1 MVATCPTFDSP
12 CLFGREL
19 GRFKEIVPAWY
30 ERQLKPP
37 GNSELPWA
45 ILYPTDFLPVANAEQ
60 MRAIND
66 FTHGLSRY
74 LKVLPRKI
82 SLTESWSKTSPV
94 EEKVLD
100 VFMQNVG
107 CSLRNLEC
115 AKSGHRYRNMDSSMT
130 RTIVSTTSVATTK
143 RGSEGQ
149 LMPLKLLDGCGG
161 LFDLRSFHLEIA
173 LLIHCRGIARL
184 LSKSQHD
191 EALKRFAVFRQ
202 WLIDEIL
209 QTKRQRAVM
218 ILPIERLEPRYR
230 DRPPEI
236 PSVPPTSINVLFI
249 SPTLGGPEL
258 TVPSMLYTRGVIGLS
273 NSMLTYCDSRRGGLH
288 VADNRQ
294 DGISP
299 MRSLASGS
307 TRH

>member
-19 GRFKEIVPAWY
+19 SRFKEIVPVWY

-45 ILYPTDFLPVANAEQ
+45 ILYPTDFLPVTNAEQ

-66 FTHGLSRY
+66 FTHGLSKY
-74 LKVLPRKI
+74 LKVSPRKI
-82 SLTESWSKTSPV
+82 SLAESWSKTSPV

-107 CSLRNLEC
+107 CSVRNLER
-115 AKSGHRYRNMDSSMT
+115 AKSGHRHRNMDSSMM
-130 RTIVSTTSVATTK
+130 RTIVSTTSAATTK
-143 RGSEGQ
+143 KRSEGH

-161 LFDLRSFHLEIA
+161 LPGHRSFHLEFT
-173 LLIHCRGIARL
+173 LLIYCRGIARL
-184 LSKSQHD
+184 LNKSQRD
-191 EALKRFAVFRQ
+191 EALKRFTTFRQ
-202 WLIDEIL
+202 WFIDEIL
-209 QTKRQRAVM
+209 QTKKQRAIM

-230 DRPPEI
+230 DKPPEI

-258 TVPSMLYTRGVIGLS
+258 TVPSMLY
-273 NSMLTYCDSRRGGLH
+273 
-288 VADNRQ
+288 
-294 DGISP
+294 
-299 MRSLASGS
+299 LAVSS
-307 TRH
+307 A